1 MPLDYGETQAV
12 SALSGNAAL
21 IWIKEDGSEM
31 RFPIFAAVTTI
42 GRDAT
47 NMIPINDGT
56 VSRFHAKLHF
66 QNGQYVLVDL
76 GSANKTF
83 VNGQEVR
90 EVQLQSGS
98 EIRFAQQR
106 FVFQVVQAAA
116 PPPQWAQAAPPMPQP
131 PPMSMQ
137 PPPMGTPPMAARPM
151 GAPPMGTPYRPP
163 AAVVVSQP
171 TKKKP
176 KPIIILGG
184 VFVILIV
191 LVVVVA
197 KMTQGPS
204 QPPGA
209 SGAKQEAAP
218 QAPAPVTTAPTPSP
232 ATPLPAEPTPGSSPA
247 PTAGTTTPS
256 SSVTTPGAAG
266 PQAVGRLM
274 DDAAALE
281 STGRLREARQRYEQV
296 LATDPTNSRARS
308 HLEDLKQ
315 RINDAINLHFKNAK
329 QAYDYLRLD
338 EAIDEWNLVL
348 ALADPTDSRYVE
360 SQRGIQQ
367 AQARLKR

>member
-12 SALSGNAAL
+12 SSLSGNAIL
-21 IWIKEDGSEM
+21 IWMKEDGSEM

-106 FVFQVVQAAA
+106 FMFQVVQAAA
-116 PPPQWAQAAPPMPQP
+116 APPQWAPAPSPMAQAPPMP
-131 PPMSMQ
+131 MQ
-137 PPPMGTPPMAARPM
+137 APPMAGPPL
-151 GAPPMGTPYRPP
+151 GGPPMGTPYRPP

-171 TKKKP
+171 TQKKP

-184 VFVILIV
+184 VFVVLLV

-209 SGAKQEAAP
+209 KQETAP
-218 QAPAPVTTAPTPSP
+218 KATAPVTAAPPPSASP
-232 ATPLPAEPTPGSSPA
+232 SIPAEPPPASSSLPTTGSA
-247 PTAGTTTPS
+247 TPS
-256 SSVTTPGAAG
+256 DVTTPGATG
-266 PQAVGRLM
+266 PQAVGRMM

-281 STGRLREARQRYEQV
+281 SAGKLRDARQRYEQV
-296 LATDPTNSRARS
+296 LAMDPINSRARA

-329 QAYDYLRLD
+329 QAYDYLRFD
-338 EAIDEWNLVL
+338 EAVDEWNLVL

>member
-12 SALSGNAAL
+12 SALSGNAVL

-116 PPPQWAQAAPPMPQP
+116 PPPQWAPAPPPMTQAPPMA
-131 PPMSMQ
+131 MQ
-137 PPPMGTPPMAARPM
+137 PPPMGTPAMAGGAM
-151 GAPPMGTPYRPP
+151 GAPPMRTPYRPP

-184 VFVILIV
+184 VFVV
-191 LVVVVA
+191 LVVLIVVVA

-204 QPPGA
+204 RPPGA

-218 QAPAPVTTAPTPSP
+218 QATTPVTTAPPSSTSSPAGPSP
-232 ATPLPAEPTPGSSPA
+232 TSGSA
-247 PTAGTTTPS
+247 PTAGTATPPD
-256 SSVTTPGAAG
+256 VTTPGTAG

-281 STGRLREARQRYEQV
+281 SAGKLRDARQRYEQV
-296 LATDPTNSRARS
+296 LAMDPINSRARS

-329 QAYDYLRLD
+329 QAYDYLRFD

>member
-12 SALSGNAAL
+12 SALSGNAVL
-21 IWIKEDGSEM
+21 IWIKDDGSEM

-56 VSRFHAKLHF
+56 ISRFHAKLHF

-83 VNGQEVR
+83 VNGQEIK
-90 EVQLQSGS
+90 ESTLQSGT
-98 EIRFAQQR
+98 EVRFAQQR
-106 FVFQVVQAAA
+106 FIFQAVQPAA
-116 PPPQWAQAAPPMPQP
+116 PPPQWASAPPPMPP
-131 PPMSMQ
+131 PPSQ
-137 PPPMGTPPMAARPM
+137 PMYAPQQMG
-151 GAPPMGTPYRPP
+151 GPPMGTPYRPP
-163 AAVVVSQP
+163 AAVVVSHP

-176 KPIIILGG
+176 KPIFILGG
-184 VFVILIV
+184 VFIVLLVLIV
-191 LVVVVA
+191 A
-197 KMTQGPS
+197 ITKMTQGPTP
-204 QPPGA
+204 PPGT
-209 SGAKQEAAP
+209 SGEKQKAAP
-218 QAPAPVTTAPTPSP
+218 TPTTPAPVPSATSPTPPVSGETAPTSTSP
-232 ATPLPAEPTPGSSPA
+232 PPT
-247 PTAGTTTPS
+247 GTTTLPE
-256 SSVTTPGAAG
+256 VTTPGATG
-266 PQAVGRLM
+266 PQAIGRIM

-281 STGRLREARQRYEQV
+281 SAGKLRDARQRYEQV
-296 LATDPTNSRARS
+296 LAMDPVNSRARS

-315 RINDAINLHFKNAK
+315 RVNDAINLHFKNAK
-329 QAYDYLRLD
+329 QAYDYLRFD

-360 SQRGIQQ
+360 SQRGVQQ